1 MFEIGA
7 SLREARL
14 RQQLDLRDAEVG
26 TKIRTKY
33 LKALEDEQFDLLP
46 AETYVRG
53 FLRAYAEYLGL
64 DGQLYVDE
72 FNSRYVVDD
81 AGHGQ
86 PTVRARRTA
95 QRTARRKREGNLV
108 VWVLAAIAVVTA
120 LVIAAWGYGGGSD
133 APPIPGLEKA
143 VTTGPRTTSTP
154 AAAPTPSTGSGR
166 TRLLVSAVRGNSW
179 VEAHDRSQSG
189 KLLYQGTLERG
200 QRQLF
205 RGGRVWITIGI
216 PANVSLAVNGKRVK
230 LLEGRKPTAYL
241 ATPTGI
247 APA

>member
-1 MFEIGA
+1 LFEIGA

-53 FLRAYAEYLGL
+53 FLRTYADHLGL

-72 FNSRYVVDD
+72 FNSRYVADD
-81 AGHGQ
+81 DGHGHAA
-86 PTVRARRTA
+86 VRPRRTV
-95 QRTARRKREGNLV
+95 QRPHRARKREGNFV

-120 LVIAAWGYGGGSD
+120 LVIVAWGFGGDEGT
-133 APPIPGLEKA
+133 ARIPGLDQA
-143 VTTGPRTTSTP
+143 GTTTT
-154 AAAPTPSTGSGR
+154 ARAGGATPSTGTGR
-166 TRLLVSAVRGNSW
+166 TQLLVNAVRGNSW
-179 VEAHDRSQSG
+179 VEAHDRTQAG

-200 QRQLF
+200 QKQLF
-205 RGGRVWITIGI
+205 RGARVWITIGI
-216 PANVSLAVNGKRVK
+216 PANVSLSVNGRRVK
-230 LLEGRKPTAYL
+230 LLERRKPTAYI
-241 ATPTGI
+241 ATPTGL

>member
-1 MFEIGA
+1 VFEIGA

-53 FLRAYAEYLGL
+53 FLRTYAEYLGL

-72 FNSRYVVDD
+72 FNSRYVVEE
-81 AGHGQ
+81 AVHGQ
-86 PTVRARRTA
+86 PSIRARRTA
-95 QRTARRKREGNLV
+95 QRSARRRREGNLV
-108 VWVLAAIAVVTA
+108 VWVLGAIGVLTA
-120 LVIAAWGYGGGSD
+120 LVIAAWGFGGTGD
-133 APPIPGLEKA
+133 QPQIPGLEKA
-143 VTTGPRTTSTP
+143 QQTTTTG
-154 AAAPTPSTGSGR
+154 AGVVTPSSGTGR
-166 TRLLVSAVRGNSW
+166 THLLVRAVGGNSW
-179 VEAHDRSQSG
+179 VEAHDGSQSG
-189 KLLYQGTLERG
+189 RLLYQGTLEKG

-205 RGGRVWITIGI
+205 RGARVWVTIGI
-216 PANVSLAVNGKRVK
+216 PGNVSVSVNGKTVK
-230 LLEGRKPTAYL
+230 LLERRKPTAYI
-241 ATPTGI
+241 ATRNGI